1 MTSVE
6 QKMFDLLQQ
15 TLETQKQQLDAQAKQ
30 LDAQA
35 KQLEMQAKLLEEQ
48 NAYIKELLQKI
59 DELTGGP
66 KDSHN
71 SSKPPS
77 SDGYSKPAPKSL
89 KKPSG
94 KKQGGQK
101 GHKGHSLKIEQ
112 EPTEI
117 VKHYPSACSG
127 CPQFG
132 QCAERICEKRY
143 DIDIRIERTVVLHEQ
158 IECICPL
165 RGSTKVHGEF
175 PSHITGTK
183 QYGLNVKALI
193 AMLFNVGMVSYDR
206 IGQLMESIANIAMS
220 TGTVHNILEDL
231 SNKLTTPVAAIRSI
245 ISKLPIVHF
254 DETGLRVEGG
264 LHWVHSCCNDRYT
277 YLSVQKK
284 RGTAAMDAID
294 ILPNYTG
301 IAVHDCWAPYFRYDS
316 AVHALCNTHL
326 ARELVYA
333 NENLKQ
339 DWAKDLMEL
348 LFEILDRRNEQKEH
362 GVAAFSEDEL
372 RKFSERYDQ
381 IVQSGIDLNPI
392 PEKPAGKR
400 GRTKKGK
407 VRALLDRL
415 TDHKQEFLLFAY
427 NWDVPFTNNEAER
440 SIRGIK
446 VKQKVSGCFRSKVCA
461 EEYATT
467 MSFLATARK
476 NGVAYFEAIIAALSV
491 QRMRLG

>member
-6 QKMFDLLQQ
+6 QKMFNLLQQ
-15 TLETQKQQLDAQAKQ
+15 TLATQTIQIDE
-30 LDAQA
+30 QA
-35 KQLEMQAKLLEEQ
+35 KQLEAQTKLLEEQ
-48 NAYIKELLQKI
+48 SAYIKELLQKI

-101 GHKGHSLKIEQ
+101 GHKGSGLKIEQ

-117 VKHYPSACSG
+117 VKHYPTTCSG

-132 QCAERICEKRY
+132 KCAERICEKRY

-158 IECICPL
+158 IECVCPL
-165 RGSTKVHGEF
+165 RGSTRIHGDF

-193 AMLFNVGMVSYDR
+193 AMLSNIGIVSHDR
-206 IGQLMESIANIAMS
+206 IGQLMDSIANIPMS
-220 TGTVHNILEDL
+220 TGTVHNILRAL
-231 SNKLTTPVAAIRSI
+231 NKRLETPVTMIRSL

-264 LHWVHSCCNDRYT
+264 LHWVHSSCSDRYT

-284 RGTAAMDAID
+284 RGTEAMDAID

-301 IAVHDCWAPYFRYDS
+301 IAVHDCWASYFKYES
-316 AVHALCNTHL
+316 AIHALCNTHL

-339 DWAKDLMEL
+339 DWAKALMEF
-348 LFEILDRRNEQKEH
+348 LFEILDRRNEQREH
-362 GVAAFSEDEL
+362 GAEAFSEDEL
-372 RKFSERYDQ
+372 RKYSERYDQ
-381 IVQSGIDLNPI
+381 IIQLGIDLNPI

-400 GRTKKGK
+400 GRTKRGK

-446 VKQKVSGCFRSKVCA
+446 VKQKVSGCFRSKTCA
-461 EEYATT
+461 EEYATI
-467 MSFLATARK
+467 MSFLTTARK
-476 NGVAYFEAIIAALSV
+476 NGVAYFDAIITALKGEAMPMVMSWV
-491 QRMRLG
+491 

>member
-1 MTSVE
+1 MTSAE
-6 QKMFDLLQQ
+6 QKMFDLLQK
-15 TLETQKQQLDAQAKQ
+15 TLATQARQIDE
-30 LDAQA
+30 QA
-35 KQLEMQAKLLEEQ
+35 KQLEAQAKLLEEQ
-48 NAYIKELLQKI
+48 SAYIKELLQKI

-101 GHKGHSLKIEQ
+101 GHKGHGLKIEQ

-117 VKHYPSACSG
+117 IKHYPSTCSG

-132 QCAERICEKRY
+132 KCKERVCEKRY
-143 DIDIRIERTVVLHEQ
+143 DIDIRIERTVVMHQ
-158 IECICPL
+158 QMECVCTFRDNAKI
-165 RGSTKVHGEF
+165 RGGF

-183 QYGLNVKALI
+183 QYGLNTKALI
-193 AMLFNVGMVSYDR
+193 SLLANIGMVSHDR
-206 IGQLMESIANIAMS
+206 IVQLMDSMARMKMS
-220 TGTVHNILEDL
+220 TGTVHNMLEEL
-231 SNKLTTPVAAIRSI
+231 SKKVEVPVAAIRSM
-245 ISKLPIVHF
+245 ISKLPLVHF

-264 LHWVHSCCNDRYT
+264 LYWVHSCCNDRYT

-284 RGTAAMDAID
+284 RGTEAMDAID
-294 ILPNYTG
+294 ILPNYRG
-301 IAVHDCWAPYFRYDS
+301 IAVHDCWASYFKYET
-316 AVHALCNTHL
+316 AIHALCNTHL

-339 DWAKDLMEL
+339 EWAKALMEL
-348 LFEILDRRNEQKEH
+348 LFEILHQRDERQIRGAQ
-362 GVAAFSEDEL
+362 AFSADEL
-372 RKFSERYDQ
+372 HKYSERYDQ
-381 IVQSGIDLNPI
+381 IIQLGIDLNPI

-400 GRTKKGK
+400 GRTKRGK

-415 TDHKQEFLLFAY
+415 TEHKQEFLLFAY

-440 SIRGIK
+440 SVRWVK
-446 VKQKVSGCFRSKVCA
+446 VKQGVSGCFRSKTCA

-476 NGVAYFEAIIAALSV
+476 NGVPYFDAIIAALKGEAMPMVMSWA
-491 QRMRLG
+491 